1 MKKGLIVLCAMILII
16 ASAIACW
23 PRMAVQEDTT
33 FALVFD
39 LDTRDV
45 YVPLGAE
52 DSAILRD
59 ILVDALRLP
68 DWTNTIPGQ
77 RFYYDDWHTCGIL
90 VCGTGV
96 GMSMVAN
103 KYKGIRAACCS
114 DTFSAR
120 MTRAHN
126 DANILCFGARVVGY
140 GLACDLVDAFL
151 ATEFEGG
158 RHQTRVDMITDIE
171 SK

>member
-1 MKKGLIVLCAMILII
+1 MKIFDTVII
-16 ASAIACW
+16 
-23 PRMAVQEDTT
+23 
-33 FALVFD
+33 
-39 LDTRDV
+39 
-45 YVPLGAE
+45 GA
-52 DSAILRD
+52 DSAGYALKEQIKEK
-59 ILVDALRLP
+59 LVADGYNVVDKGTDSDASCHYP
-68 DWTNTIPGQ
+68 VYGGAVAEGVQGADEK
-77 RFYYDDWHTCGIL
+77 TCGIL

-151 ATEFEGG
+151 STEFEGG
-158 RHQTRVDMITDIE
+158 RHKVRVDMITDIE
-171 SK
+171 NNQK

>member
-1 MKKGLIVLCAMILII
+1 MKIFNTVII
-16 ASAIACW
+16 
-23 PRMAVQEDTT
+23 
-33 FALVFD
+33 
-39 LDTRDV
+39 
-45 YVPLGAE
+45 GA
-52 DSAILRD
+52 DSAGYHLKEQIKEKLIAD
-59 ILVDALRLP
+59 GYNVVDKGTDSDASCHYP
-68 DWTNTIPGQ
+68 IFGGAVAEGVQGADK
-77 RFYYDDWHTCGIL
+77 DTCGIL

-96 GMSMVAN
+96 GM
-103 KYKGIRAACCS
+103 YKGIRAACCS

>member
-1 MKKGLIVLCAMILII
+1 MKIFDTIVI
-16 ASAIACW
+16 
-23 PRMAVQEDTT
+23 
-33 FALVFD
+33 
-39 LDTRDV
+39 
-45 YVPLGAE
+45 GA
-52 DSAILRD
+52 DSAGYALKEQIKEK
-59 ILVDALRLP
+59 LVADGYNVIDKGTDSDASCHYPVYGGAVAEGVQQGDKRV
-68 DWTNTIPGQ
+68 
-77 RFYYDDWHTCGIL
+77 CGIL

-151 ATEFEGG
+151 GTEFEGG
-158 RHQTRVDMITDIE
+158 RHKVRVDMITDIE
-171 SK
+171 NNQ

>member
-1 MKKGLIVLCAMILII
+1 MSIFKTVII
-16 ASAIACW
+16 
-23 PRMAVQEDTT
+23 
-33 FALVFD
+33 
-39 LDTRDV
+39 
-45 YVPLGAE
+45 GA
-52 DSAILRD
+52 DSAGYLLKEQIKEKL
-59 ILVDALRLP
+59 LSEGYTVVDKGTDSEASCHYP
-68 DWTNTIPGQ
+68 VFGSAVAETVQ
-77 RFYYDDWHTCGIL
+77 RADQDTCGIL
-90 VCGTGV
+90 VCGTGI
-96 GMSMVAN
+96 GMSLVAN

-151 ATEFEGG
+151 STAFEGG

-171 SK
+171 TKQG

>member
-1 MKKGLIVLCAMILII
+1 MIFKHII
-16 ASAIACW
+16 I
-23 PRMAVQEDTT
+23 
-33 FALVFD
+33 
-39 LDTRDV
+39 
-45 YVPLGAE
+45 GA
-52 DSAILRD
+52 DSAGYHLKEQITEKLIADGYDVTDCGTDSDASCHYPVYGAAVAKAVRD
-59 ILVDALRLP
+59 ADA
-68 DWTNTIPGQ
+68 D
-77 RFYYDDWHTCGIL
+77 TCGIL

-103 KYKGIRAACCS
+103 KFKGIRAACCS

-151 ATEFEGG
+151 GAAFEGG
-158 RHQTRVDMITDIE
+158 RHQTRVDMIAAIE
-171 SK
+171 EEERR